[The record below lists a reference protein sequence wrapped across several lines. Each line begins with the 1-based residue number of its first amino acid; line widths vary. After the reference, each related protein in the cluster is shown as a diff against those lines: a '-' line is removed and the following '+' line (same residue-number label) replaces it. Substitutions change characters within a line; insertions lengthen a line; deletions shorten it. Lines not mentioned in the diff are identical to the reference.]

1 MIGGSVVSREAESG
15 REETPAGETGNTG
28 SGGSDRSG
36 GGFHE
41 PVMVEEVLD
50 LLLGAGVGT
59 YLDGTV
65 GGGGHAR
72 ALLDRCDD
80 CRILAVDR
88 DPEAL
93 AAARERLAPHGDR
106 VEFLQARFD
115 RALQGPGAPTEPLAG
130 ALLDLGVSSHQIDRE
145 ERGFTFRRGAP
156 LGMRMGGDATPGPT
170 AADLLNEADRER
182 LTRIFRE
189 LGEESRAGRLAAE
202 VVRRREREPFRTS
215 DDLVAALATTL
226 GRNPSARDKA
236 RIFQALRI
244 AVNDELTAL
253 REALPTIRDSLRPGG
268 VLVVVAYHSLED
280 RIVKRAFREWS
291 RSCVCPPRI
300 PVCRC
305 RGKALGE
312 ELTRGPLRP
321 SEDEVARNPRSRSA
335 RLRAWRKEP

>member
-1 MIGGSVVSREAESG
+1 MSS
-15 REETPAGETGNTG
+15 
-28 SGGSDRSG
+28 
-36 GGFHE
+36 FHE
-41 PVMVEEVLD
+41 PVMGQEVLEYLAPRD
-50 LLLGAGVGT
+50 GGF
-59 YLDGTV
+59 YLDGTA
-65 GGGGHAR
+65 GGGGHTRLILEA
-72 ALLDRCDD
+72 CDD
-80 CRILAVDR
+80 CRVLAVDR

-93 AAARERLAPHGDR
+93 EEARKALEDLRPR
-106 VEFLQARFD
+106 VRFLKARFD
-115 RALQGPGAPTEPLAG
+115 AAPLDPEVKDRGLDG
-130 ALLDLGVSSHQIDRE
+130 ALLDLGVSSHQIDRKQ
-145 ERGFTFRRGAP
+145 RGFTFGRGAP
-156 LGMRMGGDATPGPT
+156 LGMRMEGDAGSGPT

-215 DDLVAALATTL
+215 DDLVAALASAL
-226 GRNPSARDKA
+226 GRRPSARDKA

-253 REALPTIRDSLRPGG
+253 REALPALRDHLRPGG
-268 VLVVVAYHSLED
+268 VLAVIAYHSLED

-305 RGKALGE
+305 RGEALGK

-335 RLRAWRKEP
+335 RLRAWRKKP